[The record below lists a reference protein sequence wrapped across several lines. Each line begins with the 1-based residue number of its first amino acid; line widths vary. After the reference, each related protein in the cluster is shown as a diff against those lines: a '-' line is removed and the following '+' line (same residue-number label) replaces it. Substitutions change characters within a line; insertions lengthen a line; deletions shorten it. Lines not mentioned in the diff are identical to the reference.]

1 MYYLLRLV
9 LSEIDRWTWLHE
21 PDQEVGASKG
31 NNYLSCL
38 GPKMWCD
45 RAQVPWPAL
54 FRPRRLDVTAGTIRL
69 QSPLQHVAAH
79 EVYC

>member
-1 MYYLLRLV
+1 
-9 LSEIDRWTWLHE
+9 
-21 PDQEVGASKG
+21 
-31 NNYLSCL
+31 
-38 GPKMWCD
+38 MWCD